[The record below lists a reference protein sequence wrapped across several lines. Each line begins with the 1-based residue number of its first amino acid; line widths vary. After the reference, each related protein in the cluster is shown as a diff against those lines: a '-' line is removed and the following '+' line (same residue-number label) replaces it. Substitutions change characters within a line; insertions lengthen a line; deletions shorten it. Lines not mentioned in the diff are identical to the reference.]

1 MEIEIKDVSLNLLT
15 TEKRV
20 EITVTTVTGEVI
32 IFPSAQVETR
42 AASAL
47 LGTKDILYAYAQKVE
62 SSPSSKI
69 YTFFMESEEGY
80 PSRQR
85 LTVSLD

>member
-1 MEIEIKDVSLNLLT
+1 MEIEIKDVSLNILT

-32 IFPSAQVETR
+32 VFSSAQVETR

-47 LGTKDILYAYAQKVE
+47 LGTKDTLYAYARKVE

-69 YTFFMESEEGY
+69 YTFFLESEEGY
-80 PSRQR
+80 PSRQS
-85 LTVSLD
+85 LTMSLD